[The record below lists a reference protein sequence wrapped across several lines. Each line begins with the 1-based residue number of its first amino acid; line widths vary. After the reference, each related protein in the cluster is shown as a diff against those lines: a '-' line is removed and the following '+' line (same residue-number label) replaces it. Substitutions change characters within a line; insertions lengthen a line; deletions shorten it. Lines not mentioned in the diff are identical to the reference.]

1 MIRGE
6 ESVLQELEGEWSVV
20 AMQMAW
26 KLEPV
31 YSYEENP
38 TLDNSQVAGS
48 DHSIIQPAE
57 NNVKVSNLIAPSN
70 PNYSSVPLDDPITPA
85 PLDTPSDTP
94 P

>member
-38 TLDNSQVAGS
+38 TLDNSQVAGIV
-48 DHSIIQPAE
+48 II
-57 NNVKVSNLIAPSN
+57 L
-70 PNYSSVPLDDPITPA
+70 
-85 PLDTPSDTP
+85 
-94 P
+94 